1 MMSYITGSVFL
12 IFIFFYY
19 YLLGNFIIDLVAT
32 KYSKLNSFKILTGFI
47 VCYFISF
54 VIGVPCQIFKVSWKI
69 FFYLMFLTNLL
80 IFIYTYKY
88 KFNKICDFFEFL
100 HAIINKKIIITWIKN
115 NWICTIFVLIFVSLS
130 LANVMVLEQLNYDDP
145 FYISKIINSIGTTA
159 LQNEDYYNGMLL
171 NQGSIDLG
179 RILNTYEI
187 SYGFWADL
195 FSIEVPIFCRYVMN
209 IHNYIIFIIIIKNL
223 ASLFLNENKTQ
234 YVLLLFFVLLIPS
247 GYLMEGNENYHIRS
261 FDLWQFQTAMW
272 YGGSIVRTMTL
283 PIIFLYAVPLL
294 DKIKIK
300 PFILIIIVAI
310 TMLSFSSV
318 ALPMLIIL
326 FFVLYILKFSIN
338 IKNGV
343 ILKNYRKI
351 YFNIFGLVIIVG
363 LLLITKK
370 LDHTFLLD
378 TNTIDAWRET
388 IYPYKL
394 YYVNNDIFFKY
405 SVIVLLVGFF
415 LLISSKL
422 YVFPIFIALLI
433 LFVPTGYFSELLCL
447 ASVNFFFVTVRFFSA
462 IQFMIIFL
470 LSLIITKIFI
480 RFKKNI
486 INNLLSLGIIIG
498 VGCFI
503 IINYNDIIMC
513 DFLGSG
519 ISHKGYSTDELL
531 ENETLILD
539 IYSDIGNYFDTLPY
553 GNYTLLAP
561 AEKNINNHKILYGG
575 FVMGSNRIQIVY
587 RTDNVEMIKN
597 YDVINDYL
605 NNQISYTDAKNS
617 FEYFESD
624 YILTFSKKQAEELEK
639 NGSKIVYK
647 KSDYYLLKLDN

>member
-19 YLLGNFIIDLVAT
+19 YLLGNFIIDLVAA

-47 VCYFISF
+47 ICFFISF
-54 VIGVPCQIFKVSWKI
+54 IIGVPCQIFKVSWKI
-69 FFYLMFLTNLL
+69 FFYLMLLTNLL

-88 KFNKICDFFEFL
+88 KFNKVCDFFEFL
-100 HAIINKKIIITWIKN
+100 HTVMNKKIIITWIKN
-115 NWICTIFVLIFVSLS
+115 NWICIVFVLIFVSLS
-130 LANVMVLEQLNYDDP
+130 LTNVMVLDQLNYDDP
-145 FYISKIINSIGTTA
+145 FYISKIVNSIGTVA
-159 LQNEDYYNGMLL
+159 LQNEDYYNGMLV

-209 IHNYIIFIIIIKNL
+209 IHNYVIFIIVIKNL

-300 PFILIIIVAI
+300 PFILIIIVSI

-351 YFNIFGLVIIVG
+351 YLNIFGLAIIVG

-378 TNTIDAWRET
+378 TNTIDAWKDT

-405 SVIVLLVGFF
+405 SVIVLLISFF
-415 LLISSKL
+415 LLISLKL

-480 RFKKNI
+480 RFKKAI
-486 INNLLSLGIIIG
+486 LNNLVSLGIIIC

-519 ISHKGYSTDELL
+519 ISQKGYSTDELL
-531 ENETLILD
+531 ENEALILD
-539 IYSDIGNYFDTLPY
+539 IYSEVGNYFDTLPY

-587 RTDNVEMIKN
+587 RTDDVEMTKN
-597 YDVINDYL
+597 YDVINNYL

-617 FEYFESD
+617 FEYFD
-624 YILTFSKKQAEELEK
+624 NGYILTFSKKQAEELEK

>member
-1 MMSYITGSVFL
+1 MSYITGSVFL

-19 YLLGNFIIDLVAT
+19 YLLGNFTIDLVAT

-47 VCYFISF
+47 ICYFISF
-54 VIGVPCQIFKVSWKI
+54 IIGVPCQIFKVSWKV
-69 FFYLMFLTNLL
+69 FFYLMLLTNLL

-88 KFNKICDFFEFL
+88 KFNKVCDFFEFL
-100 HAIINKKIIITWIKN
+100 HAVINKKVIITWIKN
-115 NWICTIFVLIFVSLS
+115 NWICIIFVLVFVSLS
-130 LANVMVLEQLNYDDP
+130 LTNVMVLDQLNYDDP
-145 FYISKIINSIGTTA
+145 FYISKIVNSIGTTA
-159 LQNEDYYNGMLL
+159 LQNEDYYNGMLV
-171 NQGSIDLG
+171 NQGNIDLG

-195 FSIEVPIFCRYVMN
+195 FHIEVPIFCRYVMN
-209 IHNYIIFIIIIKNL
+209 IHNYVIFIIVIKNL
-223 ASLFLNENKTQ
+223 ASLFLNENKAQ

-300 PFILIIIVAI
+300 SFILIIIVAI
-310 TMLSFSSV
+310 TMVSFSSI

-326 FFVLYILKFSIN
+326 FFIFYILKFSIN
-338 IKNGV
+338 IKNG
-343 ILKNYRKI
+343 IISKNYRKI
-351 YFNIFGLVIIVG
+351 YFNIFGLVLIVG
-363 LLLITKK
+363 LLLIIKK

-378 TNTIDAWRET
+378 IKTIDTWRDT
-388 IYPYKL
+388 IYPYEL
-394 YYVNNDIFFKY
+394 YYVSNDIFFKY
-405 SVIVLLVGFF
+405 SVIILLVSFF

-422 YVFPIFIALLI
+422 YVFPIFVALLI
-433 LFVPTGYFSELLCL
+433 LFVPTGYFSELLRL
-447 ASVNFFFVTVRFFSA
+447 TSVNFFFVIVRFFSA

-470 LSLIITKIFI
+470 LSLIIAKIFI
-480 RFKKNI
+480 RFKKNV
-486 INNLLSLGIIIG
+486 INNLISLGIIIG

-503 IINYNDIIMC
+503 IINYNNIIMC

-519 ISHKGYSTDELL
+519 ISQKGYDADELVK
-531 ENETLILD
+531 NETLVLD
-539 IYSDIGNYFDTLPY
+539 IYSDVGNYFDTLPY

-561 AEKNINNHKILYGG
+561 AEKNIDNHKILYSG

-587 RTDNVEMIKN
+587 RIADTEMNKN
-597 YDVINDYL
+597 YDVINSYL
-605 NNQISYTDAKNS
+605 NNQISYVDAKGAL
-617 FEYFESD
+617 EYFNND
-624 YILTFSKKQAEELEK
+624 YILTFSRKQAVELEE
-639 NGSKIVYK
+639 NGSEIVYK
-647 KSDYYLLKLDN
+647 KGDYYLLKLDN

>member
-1 MMSYITGSVFL
+1 M
-12 IFIFFYY
+12 
-19 YLLGNFIIDLVAT
+19 
-32 KYSKLNSFKILTGFI
+32 
-47 VCYFISF
+47 
-54 VIGVPCQIFKVSWKI
+54 
-69 FFYLMFLTNLL
+69 
-80 IFIYTYKY
+80 
-88 KFNKICDFFEFL
+88 
-100 HAIINKKIIITWIKN
+100 HAVINKKVIITWIKN
-115 NWICTIFVLIFVSLS
+115 NWICIIFVLVFVSLS
-130 LANVMVLEQLNYDDP
+130 LTNVMVLDQLNYDDP
-145 FYISKIINSIGTTA
+145 FYISKIVNSIGTTA
-159 LQNEDYYNGMLL
+159 LQNEDYYNGMLV
-171 NQGSIDLG
+171 NQGNIDLG

-195 FSIEVPIFCRYVMN
+195 FHIEVPIFCRYVMN
-209 IHNYIIFIIIIKNL
+209 IHNYVIFIIVIKNL
-223 ASLFLNENKTQ
+223 ASLFLNENKAQ

-300 PFILIIIVAI
+300 SFILIIIVAI
-310 TMLSFSSV
+310 TMVSFSSI

-326 FFVLYILKFSIN
+326 FFIFYILKFSIN
-338 IKNGV
+338 IKNG
-343 ILKNYRKI
+343 IISKNYRKI
-351 YFNIFGLVIIVG
+351 YFNIFGLVLIVG

-378 TNTIDAWRET
+378 IKTIDTWRDT
-388 IYPYKL
+388 IYPYEL
-394 YYVNNDIFFKY
+394 YYVSNDIFFKY
-405 SVIVLLVGFF
+405 SVIILLVSFF

-422 YVFPIFIALLI
+422 YVFPIFVALLI

-447 ASVNFFFVTVRFFSA
+447 TSVNFFFVIVRFFSA

-480 RFKKNI
+480 RFKKNV
-486 INNLLSLGIIIG
+486 INNLISLGIIIG

-503 IINYNDIIMC
+503 IINYNNIIMC

-519 ISHKGYSTDELL
+519 ISQKGYDADELVK
-531 ENETLILD
+531 NETLVLD
-539 IYSDIGNYFDTLPY
+539 IYSDVGNYFDTLPY

-561 AEKNINNHKILYGG
+561 AEKNIDNHKILYSG

-587 RTDNVEMIKN
+587 RIADTEMNKN
-597 YDVINDYL
+597 YDVINSYL
-605 NNQISYTDAKNS
+605 NNQISYVDAKGAL
-617 FEYFESD
+617 EYFNND
-624 YILTFSKKQAEELEK
+624 YILTFSRKQAVELEE
-639 NGSKIVYK
+639 NGSEIVYK
-647 KSDYYLLKLDN
+647 KGDYYLLKLDN

>member
-1 MMSYITGSVFL
+1 MSYITGSVFL

-19 YLLGNFIIDLVAT
+19 YLLGNFTIDLVAT

-47 VCYFISF
+47 ICYFISF
-54 VIGVPCQIFKVSWKI
+54 IIGVPCQIFKVSWKV
-69 FFYLMFLTNLL
+69 FFYLMLLTNLL

-88 KFNKICDFFEFL
+88 KFNKVCDFFEFL
-100 HAIINKKIIITWIKN
+100 HAVINKKVIITWIKN
-115 NWICTIFVLIFVSLS
+115 NWICIIFVLVFVSLS
-130 LANVMVLEQLNYDDP
+130 LTNVMVLDQLNYDDP
-145 FYISKIINSIGTTA
+145 FYISKIVNSIGTTA
-159 LQNEDYYNGMLL
+159 LQNEDYYNGMLV
-171 NQGSIDLG
+171 NQGNIDLG

-195 FSIEVPIFCRYVMN
+195 FHIEVPIFCRYVMN
-209 IHNYIIFIIIIKNL
+209 IHNYVIFIIVIKNL
-223 ASLFLNENKTQ
+223 ASLFLNENKAQ

-300 PFILIIIVAI
+300 SFILIIIVAI
-310 TMLSFSSV
+310 TMVSFSSI

-326 FFVLYILKFSIN
+326 FFIFYILKFSIN
-338 IKNGV
+338 IKNG
-343 ILKNYRKI
+343 IISKNYRKI
-351 YFNIFGLVIIVG
+351 YFNIFGLVLIVG

-378 TNTIDAWRET
+378 IKTIDTWRDT
-388 IYPYKL
+388 IYPYEL
-394 YYVNNDIFFKY
+394 YYVSNDIFFKY
-405 SVIVLLVGFF
+405 SVIILLVSFF

-422 YVFPIFIALLI
+422 YVFPIFVALLI

-447 ASVNFFFVTVRFFSA
+447 TSVNFFFVIIRFFSA

-480 RFKKNI
+480 RFKKNV
-486 INNLLSLGIIIG
+486 INNLISLGIIIG

-503 IINYNDIIMC
+503 IINYNNIIMC

-519 ISHKGYSTDELL
+519 ISQKGYDADELVK
-531 ENETLILD
+531 NETLVLD
-539 IYSDIGNYFDTLPY
+539 IYSDVGNYFDTLPY

-561 AEKNINNHKILYGG
+561 AEKNIDNHKILYSG

-587 RTDNVEMIKN
+587 RIADTEMNKN
-597 YDVINDYL
+597 YDVINSYL
-605 NNQISYTDAKNS
+605 NNQISYVDAKGAL
-617 FEYFESD
+617 EYFNND
-624 YILTFSKKQAEELEK
+624 YILTFSRKQAVELEE
-639 NGSKIVYK
+639 NGSEIVYK
-647 KSDYYLLKLDN
+647 KGDYYLLKLDN